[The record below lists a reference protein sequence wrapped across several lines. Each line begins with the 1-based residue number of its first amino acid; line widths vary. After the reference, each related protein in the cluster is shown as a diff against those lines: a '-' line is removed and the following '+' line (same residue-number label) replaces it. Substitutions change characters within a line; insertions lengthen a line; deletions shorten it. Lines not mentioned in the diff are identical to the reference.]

1 MAEPIV
7 SAEQLRIVSI
17 RIESERFNRPLLVS
31 SGGTST
37 GIVIEANI
45 YEDLSKPFLTGDIIL
60 QDDQDLYRLADI
72 SGTEKVIIDF
82 VTPDNSS
89 DVITVKF
96 IINEVTDSVK
106 YNDFASV
113 LVLSLVED
121 IKYFN
126 DIQKFSKAYTGTGE
140 EIIKAIVKDRLNRNV
155 IIESEKLSAQK
166 TFRYI
171 VPYQNPFSAIK
182 TILRK
187 ITTDNGLPFF
197 FYSSIIDDNFY
208 LTDLET
214 IIQQDPFNKDRP
226 FVYDQGNTIKSD
238 LESQATNITSYEAS
252 ILDDT
257 LHLAT
262 YGGMGSK
269 YESVNATTGKPFE
282 THIDM
287 HEHFEDLIR
296 SELFPKDQ
304 NVINIDLDFI
314 ADPSGVNT
322 NSIVGYDAKL
332 VSRVISEPYLDANGF
347 DQEAYPGQETLY
359 TIRDNVIH
367 HLLKNMYTI
376 NAHGLLFSISN
387 ITTCVGHL
395 LRMNIYRNDMGS
407 QSGSSSKLIDE
418 KRSGD
423 FVIIS
428 KRHCFDVAGER
439 HNVAIQLS
447 RIAQPGITR

>member
-1 MAEPIV
+1 MAEPIT
-7 SAEQLRIVSI
+7 SAEQLRIISI
-17 RIESERFNRPLLVS
+17 RIESERFNKPLLIS

-45 YEDLSKPFLTGDIIL
+45 YEDLSKPFLTGNIIL
-60 QDDQDLYRLADI
+60 QDDQDIYRLADI

-96 IINEVTDSVK
+96 IINEVTDSIK

-113 LVLSLVED
+113 LVLSLIED

-140 EIIKAIVKDRLNRNV
+140 DIIKAIVKDKINREV
-155 IIESEKLSAQK
+155 VIESKKLSAQK

-171 VPYQNPFSAIK
+171 VPYQNPFAAIK

-187 ITTDNGLPFF
+187 ISTENGFPFF
-197 FYSSIIDDNFY
+197 FYSSIIDDKLY

-214 IIQQDPFNKDRP
+214 IIGQEPFNRDRP
-226 FVYDQGNTIKSD
+226 FVYDQSNTIKND

-252 ILDDT
+252 VLDDT

-269 YESVNATTGKPFE
+269 YESVNATTGNPFE

-287 HEHFEDLIR
+287 NQHFKDLVGA
-296 SELFPKDQ
+296 ELFPKSQ
-304 NVINIDLDFI
+304 NIINIDLDFI

-322 NSIVGYDAKL
+322 NTIVEYDSKI
-332 VSRVISEPYLDANGF
+332 VSRVMSEPYLDANGF
-347 DQEAYPGQETLY
+347 DHEASTGQETLY
-359 TIRDNVIH
+359 IIKDNITH
-367 HLLKNMYTI
+367 HLLKNMYSV
-376 NAHGLLFSISN
+376 NAHGLLFSVAN

-395 LRMNIYRNDMGS
+395 LRMNIYRNDMGTDTA
-407 QSGSSSKLIDE
+407 SGKAIDE

-423 FVIIS
+423 FVIMA
-428 KRHCFDVAGER
+428 KRHCFDVAGEK

-447 RIAQPGITR
+447 RIAQPRIAR